1 MDDVEK
7 KDRAERYKLSFDLLK
22 HLTTLSSGSVILIL
36 TLADRLSK
44 TAQPV
49 GFLWYAVV
57 CFCLVIALGM
67 LPMAILAVNI
77 NRSQPSVKEANFF
90 AISATFAFILF
101 FVGMGVVGASAIKQL
116 GIF

>member
-44 TAQPV
+44 TTASWLFMV
-49 GFLWYAVV
+49 CSCMFLFGYCVRYASYGDS
-57 CFCLVIALGM
+57 CC
-67 LPMAILAVNI
+67 
-77 NRSQPSVKEANFF
+77 
-90 AISATFAFILF
+90 
-101 FVGMGVVGASAIKQL
+101 
-116 GIF
+116 